1 MSNVVKGELD
11 WLDGDFAGI
20 KEIEGK
26 HYIEV
31 KPGND
36 AEKMTTLAEMGYTG
50 KAVKITI
57 ECQELTRLQAKSGQ
71 FSQILGH
78 FLWLMKTATKQFNEV
93 QNLIKMEDEKTQDI
107 LHGLELNEI
116 PDERAIEIKHM
127 LERNRRERRKF
138 KEEMEKIKLFSA
150 FAEANKTSTFLKN
163 LSKLDAD
170 YQETIRIQ
178 KARDYHPRYI
188 DLVTEEE
195 IPQETEG
202 IPAEEII
209 AEIEEEKVA
218 KSRKK
223 AV

>member
-1 MSNVVKGELD
+1 MSSAIT
-11 WLDGDFAGI
+11 GDFQWNDEEFAGI
-20 KEIEGK
+20 QERDGK
-26 HYIEV
+26 YYIEV
-31 KPGND
+31 KPNGD
-36 AEKMTTLAEMGYTG
+36 AEKMLKVAEMGFKGCQIKVT
-50 KAVKITI
+50 V
-57 ECQELTRLQAKSGQ
+57 ECGDLVHLQAKSGQ

-78 FLWLMKTATKQFNEV
+78 FLWMMKQSTKQFNEV

-116 PDERAIEIKHM
+116 SDERAIEIKHM

-138 KEEMEKIKLFSA
+138 KEETEKMKLFAS
-150 FAEANKTSTFLKN
+150 FAEANKSSTFLKN

-170 YQETIRIQ
+170 YQEVVRIQ

-195 IPQETEG
+195 IPQETEE

-209 AEIEEEKVA
+209 AEIEGEKVA
-218 KSRKK
+218 KSKKK